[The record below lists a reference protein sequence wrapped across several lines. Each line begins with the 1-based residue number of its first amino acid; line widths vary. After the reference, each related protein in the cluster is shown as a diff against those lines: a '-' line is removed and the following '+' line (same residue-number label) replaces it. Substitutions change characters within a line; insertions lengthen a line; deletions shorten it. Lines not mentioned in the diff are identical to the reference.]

1 MLHLRRRVP
10 KGSNDLGGKGLKKIL
25 TGNMAVSYG
34 VMLSRVEVI
43 AAYPITPQTPIVE
56 KLSEWIAEGNLQA
69 KFIHVESEHSAM
81 ASVAAA
87 SMAGARTFT
96 ATSSQGLA
104 LMHEVL
110 HWASGSRL
118 PIVMA
123 NANRALGAP
132 WNLWNDQT
140 DSLAQRDTGWLQ
152 IYCETNQECLDS
164 VIQAYKIAETLSLP
178 VMIVLDGFFLSH
190 TEEPVE
196 IPDQE
201 LVDQFLPRRE
211 AAIQLDPQHPH
222 VFNIIT
228 PPQAFTKMRQDGQ
241 KAMDM
246 APMIAAE
253 ADTEFR
259 KIFRRGYDLVE
270 MTGPE
275 NPDLILIT
283 MGSAASTIRE
293 VLGERQHE
301 ETRVGLMRIRM
312 FRPFPSEIVRRIL
325 QGIKKVAVIDRG
337 FAIGTGGV
345 LSQELKAAL
354 FGMDAPPSLYQ
365 FVTGVGGMDITPGLI
380 KEMINICLRSQ
391 ESSKEI
397 IWIGADQ

>member
-1 MLHLRRRVP
+1 
-10 KGSNDLGGKGLKKIL
+10 LKKIL

-69 KFIHVESEHSAM
+69 RFIHVESEHSAM

-196 IPDQE
+196 VPDQE
-201 LVDQFLPRRE
+201 LVDQFLPPRE
-211 AAIQLDPQHPH
+211 ALIKLDPQHPH
-222 VFNIIT
+222 VFNIIA

-241 KAMDM
+241 RAMDM

-253 ADTEFR
+253 ADIEFR
-259 KIFRRGYDLVE
+259 KIFGRGYDLVE
-270 MTGPE
+270 MIGPE
-275 NPDLILIT
+275 NPDLTLIT
-283 MGSAASTIRE
+283 MGCLASTIRD
-293 VLGERQHE
+293 VLGEGEHE
-301 ETRVGLMRIRM
+301 EARIGLMRIRM
-312 FRPFPSEIVRRIL
+312 FRPFPYEIVRRTL
-325 QGIKKVAVIDRG
+325 RGTKKVAVIDRG

-354 FGMDAPPSLYQ
+354 FGMDPLPLLYP
-365 FVTGVGGMDITPGLI
+365 FVAGVGGMDITPRMI
-380 KEMINICLRSQ
+380 KEMIDICLRSE
-391 ESSKEI
+391 ESPKEI